1 MSRDLIE
8 NGGRLATPDLGGE
21 LGLPGCFVQVFV
33 VRQALQ
39 AQAFACH
46 VVQKQIADTL
56 ASAAGVRAS
65 AAFH

>member
-1 MSRDLIE
+1 MPPKV
-8 NGGRLATPDLGGE
+8 GGKLNL
-21 LGLPGCFVQVFV
+21 LSCFVQVFV
-33 VRQALQ
+33 ARQALQ